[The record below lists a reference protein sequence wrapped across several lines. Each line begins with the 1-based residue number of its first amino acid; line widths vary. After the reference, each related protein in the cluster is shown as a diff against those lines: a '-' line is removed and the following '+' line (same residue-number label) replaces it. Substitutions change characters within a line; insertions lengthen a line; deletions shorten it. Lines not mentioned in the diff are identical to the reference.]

1 MRWNKR
7 RENPYV
13 EKGFA
18 LLPIRIGD
26 ETRWLETVYME
37 MESSGCDDFTGKEFF
52 EPIRFI
58 TKEEYEQ
65 RRYL

>member
-1 MRWNKR
+1 MRWVKR

-13 EKGFA
+13 RKEFA
-18 LLPIRIGD
+18 LLPIRIGN

-37 MESSGCDDFTGKEFF
+37 VESLGCDDFTGQEFF
-52 EPIRFI
+52 KPTRFI
-58 TKEEYEQ
+58 TKGEYEQ